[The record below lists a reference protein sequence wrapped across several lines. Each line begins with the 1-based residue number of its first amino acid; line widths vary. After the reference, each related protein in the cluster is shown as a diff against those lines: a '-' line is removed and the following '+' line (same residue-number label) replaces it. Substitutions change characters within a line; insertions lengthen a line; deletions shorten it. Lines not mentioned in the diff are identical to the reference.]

1 MAAQS
6 GVLILRN
13 GQTIEG
19 RICRVGDYYYVG
31 MNDGE
36 VRLRVAEVEV
46 ICHDL
51 VDGYQRKR
59 AQLPPENAAEHLRLA
74 QWCQKVG
81 LLDQAETELAA
92 ARKTDARHPMLEL
105 LEQRQRLLREPPPA
119 PLKQAAGGD
128 YEIGPEEL
136 DRMTQQLAP
145 GVAEFF
151 TQTIQPILVNNC
163 MTSGCHA
170 RPERSEYYLL
180 RPPHDQR
187 PGRRLTQRN
196 LYETLKWIDAKQ
208 PDQSPLMQA
217 AANPHGGQK
226 VAPLGP
232 GRSQQWQLLQFFVE
246 AAARGGQ
253 SPPTESGMQFE
264 AAAARAGD
272 RPVRPSLAQNPPM
285 LPPSRFPEQ
294 EPLPL
299 TEQQQAGFP
308 ISPMLGPVQP
318 AIAFDGATPP
328 AAVSPHGATAT
339 PGGATASRWA
349 GSQEHVPPA
358 AISEAR
364 RALSL
369 RAGIG
374 AASGEPSADEP
385 RRLPIF
391 DSNVRPA
398 ACEGPANASA
408 KPGQPLRRPS
418 APAARSP
425 SLGAQAGSAPSA
437 DPFDP
442 EAFNQ
447 KHFPSNQSAASGT
460 SAAPLIATDTGG

>member
-19 RICRVGDYYYVG
+19 RVCRVGDYYYVG

-59 AQLPPENAAEHLRLA
+59 AQLPPDNAAEHLRLA

-81 LLDQAETELAA
+81 LLDQAETELAT
-92 ARKTDARHPMLEL
+92 ARRIDARHPMLEL

-119 PLKQAAGGD
+119 PLKQAGAGD
-128 YEIGPEEL
+128 YEVGPETL

-145 GVAEFF
+145 GVAELF

-208 PDQSPLMQA
+208 PEQSPLMQA
-217 AANPHGGQK
+217 ASNPHGGQK

-232 GRSQQWQLLQFFVE
+232 GRTQQWQLLQFFVE
-246 AAARGGQ
+246 AAARGNQ
-253 SPPTESGMQFE
+253 SSPTESGLQV
-264 AAAARAGD
+264 AAAAPQAGD
-272 RPVRPSLAQNPPM
+272 RPARSSLAQNPPM
-285 LPPSRFPEQ
+285 QPPSQLPER

-299 TEQQQAGFP
+299 NERQQPGFP
-308 ISPMLGPVQP
+308 ISPMLG
-318 AIAFDGATPP
+318 AAPP
-328 AAVSPHGATAT
+328 ANALGGTDSSASLA
-339 PGGATASRWA
+339 PGGATVSRWA
-349 GSQEHVPPA
+349 ESQDRIEPA
-358 AISEAR
+358 TAFSDAR
-364 RALSL
+364 RASSAP
-369 RAGIG
+369 AGIG
-374 AASGEPSADEP
+374 TAAGAPSADEP

-391 DSNVRPA
+391 DSNVRPVA
-398 ACEGPANASA
+398 YEGPANASA
-408 KPGQPLRRPS
+408 RPGQPLGRS
-418 APAARSP
+418 AAPVARGP
-425 SLGAQAGSAPSA
+425 NLGPEAGKAQSN

-447 KHFPSNQSAASGT
+447 KYFPSKRSAASGT
-460 SAAPLIATDTGG
+460 NAAPSVATEAGG